1 MYDASAK
8 LPSGILQGNINQY
21 GDFDE
26 CLAINA
32 VFKNPKQKSEDS
44 SGIQGKY
51 CIANIDVTATNDNI
65 GLQQAVYR
73 SQSFA
78 FVRSKA
84 DDVHKSKFDFRN
96 NGNYSY
102 SNIFFSR
109 VISFQDFQL

>member
-8 LPSGILQGNINQY
+8 LPSGILQGNVNQY

-26 CLAINA
+26 CLSINA
-32 VFKNPKQKSEDS
+32 VFKNQKSKAES
-44 SGIQGKY
+44 GENSGIQGKY
-51 CIANIDVTATNDNI
+51 CLVNIDVTATNENI

-84 DDVHKSKFDFRN
+84 DDVRIFILVQKF
-96 NGNYSY
+96 
-102 SNIFFSR
+102 
-109 VISFQDFQL
+109 